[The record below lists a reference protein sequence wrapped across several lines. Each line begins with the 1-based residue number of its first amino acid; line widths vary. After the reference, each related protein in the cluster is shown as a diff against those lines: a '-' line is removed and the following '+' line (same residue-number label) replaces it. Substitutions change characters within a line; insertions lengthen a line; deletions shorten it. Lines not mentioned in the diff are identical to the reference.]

1 MLHHPAYR
9 ATYEI
14 NLRREFPRLLFYG
27 DFRQWA
33 RWGRALM
40 ELHLDYEQA
49 APFALQRHDRKEP
62 VNKQADLLRD
72 ERVKP
77 KGGLDLGDF
86 VSERP
91 TLKPK
96 LKADKA
102 AGTIEVDAVTTLS
115 GIPPEA
121 WAYQLGNCRTPA
133 LLARFEAAW
142 PGIEQSFAAGHRI
155 VFLL

>member
-1 MLHHPAYR
+1 
-9 ATYEI
+9 
-14 NLRREFPRLLFYG
+14 
-27 DFRQWA
+27 
-33 RWGRALM
+33 M

-49 APFALQRHDRKEP
+49 APFALQRHDRKEA
-62 VNKQADLLRD
+62 VSKQPDLLPD
-72 ERVKP
+72 ECVKP
-77 KGGLDLGDF
+77 KRGLDLGDF
-86 VSERP
+86 GSERP